1 MSSSLERLRE
11 ERFNFRDSERKA
23 AEYILANSREVIN
36 LPITQL
42 AEQIG
47 VSEATIIRM
56 CKKAGFSGFQ
66 ELKITLAMENVPP
79 LKAVHEE
86 IQEGD
91 DLDTVLK
98 KVFTANRMTLE
109 STLNVLSV
117 GELKRAIDAI
127 AAAER
132 VYVFG
137 VGGSGPVAHDAAHKI
152 MKTGK
157 GVAAYDDTHMQ
168 ATAASL
174 MGPKDVVIAI
184 SHSGSTRD
192 VIDALQLAKKN
203 GATTIGIA
211 NYARAPLDRVLD
223 IKLSTSSNETLYRTE
238 SSASRIAQL
247 TIIDAVHIGLS
258 LLDLD
263 ASIEKLRRTREAI
276 VPKRF

>member
-1 MSSSLERLRE
+1 MTSSLERLRE

-79 LKAVHEE
+79 LQAVHQE
-86 IQEGD
+86 IQDGD
-91 DLDTVLK
+91 DLETVLR

-117 GELKRAIDAI
+117 GELKRAIEAI
-127 AAAER
+127 DAAER

-157 GVAAYDDTHMQ
+157 AVVAYSDTHVQ

-192 VIDALQLAKKN
+192 VIDALQLAREN

-211 NYARAPLDRVLD
+211 NYARAPMDGYW
-223 IKLSTSSNETLYRTE
+223 TSSCPLHPTTLYRTE

-247 TIIDAVHIGLS
+247 SIIDALQIGLS